1 MKRTKKHSCVL
12 ALLGLLAVLLALLP
26 VQTAQADGW
35 YWISSNDKYSKF
47 FDPVSVVTQSSV
59 KTHHGEVPTR
69 IDAVTKTTF
78 SYGGAK
84 ETIANY
90 RLGHRISNPANLGYS
105 IATVSIN
112 PQNRTIQYLNETFFT
127 PQGQPLWRSGEAGR
141 IKEVNSQEFD
151 EDFYTAILDQATG
164 KDDET
169 NRRTAKDRWLM
180 LWEDAAADGQRT
192 TMMADTT
199 TMRMKDR
206 NIVFWAWQETK
217 NSNGQVLEIKFMK
230 KAVNPAQG
238 TERTINGKYWS
249 PQTNWQA
256 LTGDMVSYRM
266 VRATDP
272 RYKGILHLRSYIEN
286 HRAWVNRYSLDD

>member
-1 MKRTKKHSCVL
+1 MERIKKGTYVS
-12 ALLGLLAVLLALLP
+12 ALLGLLAALFVLLPMQA
-26 VQTAQADGW
+26 AQADGW

-47 FDPVSVVTQSSV
+47 FDPVSVVTQSSA
-59 KTHHGEVPTR
+59 KTNHGEVPTR

-90 RLGHRISNPANLGYS
+90 RLGQLIPNPANLGYS
-105 IATVSIN
+105 IATVSVN
-112 PQNRTIQYLNETFFT
+112 PQNRTIQYLHETFFT
-127 PQGQPLWRSGEAGR
+127 PAGQPIWRSGAGR
-141 IKEVNSQEFD
+141 VKEVNSQEFD

-169 NRRTAKDRWLM
+169 NRRTAKDRWLT
-180 LWEDAAADGQRT
+180 LWEDSTVDGQRT
-192 TMMADTT
+192 SMMADTT

-206 NIVFWAWQETK
+206 NIIFWAWQETK

-249 PQTNWQA
+249 PQTGWQN
-256 LTGDMVSYRM
+256 LTGDMVNYRM

-272 RYKGILHLRSYIEN
+272 RYKGITTLRTYIEN

>member
-1 MKRTKKHSCVL
+1 MKRIKKGTYVS
-12 ALLGLLAVLLALLP
+12 ALLGLLAALFVLLPMQA
-26 VQTAQADGW
+26 VQADGW

-47 FDPVSVVTQSSV
+47 FDPVSVVTQSSA
-59 KTHHGEVPTR
+59 KTNHGEVPTR

-90 RLGHRISNPANLGYS
+90 RLGQLIPNPANLGYS
-105 IATVSIN
+105 IATVSVN
-112 PQNRTIQYLNETFFT
+112 PQNRTIQYLHETFFT
-127 PQGQPLWRSGEAGR
+127 PAGQPIWRSGAGR
-141 IKEVNSQEFD
+141 VKEVNSQEFD

-169 NRRTAKDRWLM
+169 NRRTAKDRWLT
-180 LWEDAAADGQRT
+180 LWEDSTVDGQRT
-192 TMMADTT
+192 SMMADTT

-206 NIVFWAWQETK
+206 NIIFWAWQETK

-249 PQTNWQA
+249 PQTGWQN
-256 LTGDMVSYRM
+256 LTGDMVNYRM

-272 RYKGILHLRSYIEN
+272 RYKGITTLRTYIEN